1 MMMNKLL
8 TLLLVSFMAI
18 PTVSIADVW
27 AEREALAKI
36 QSELAALEVLVLNA
50 QQRSDSKNRTKFEYK
65 DLLRDLRKIQSGIS
79 HHLTVPMEPV
89 VPSEIDALS
98 TNYTE
103 HQK

>member
-1 MMMNKLL
+1 MHKLL

-18 PTVSIADVW
+18 PPASIAAVW

-50 QQRSDSKNRTKFEYK
+50 QQRSNSKNRTKFEYK

-89 VPSEIDALS
+89 VPSSIDALS
-98 TNYTE
+98 SDYTE